1 MDIISLIQNNMEAII
16 ITLAIICL
24 MLFIMILVI
33 VYNLS
38 KVQKKY
44 NQFVEGTDSK
54 NIEQLLNECLK
65 GNKKLDEEQKQINGK
80 IDDIQRDLKKCIKK
94 SGMIRF
100 NPFEEMGGDQC
111 FAIALL
117 NEEDDGFVLT
127 GILSR
132 EGSYIYAKP
141 IENGES
147 TYRISDE
154 ELKAIQKSKENY
166 KK

>member
-1 MDIISLIQNNMEAII
+1 MEIISSVQNNMEVIVII
-16 ITLAIICL
+16 LGLVCA
-24 MLFIMILVI
+24 MLFIMILVLI
-33 VYNLS
+33 YSLS
-38 KVQKKY
+38 KVRKKY

-65 GNKKLDEEQKQINGK
+65 GNKKLDKEQNQIHSD

-94 SGMIRF
+94 AGMIRF

-147 TYRISDE
+147 TYRISEE